1 MELDS
6 NYNICKTLI
15 WVIVGMDF
23 GGHKGGML
31 GGNLLVSIAS
41 VYFLWKFQVI

>member
-6 NYNICKTLI
+6 NYNICKSLI

-23 GGHKGGML
+23 RGHKGGML
-31 GGNLLVSIAS
+31 GSNLLVSITS